1 MRKKA
6 HNSTRALMIPTIII
20 SSITFISVTLSILF
34 FPKIKI
40 GKFSVSTYW
49 LIALT
54 GAIILLATG
63 LAPIKEVWSEL
74 TSNTTINPI
83 KIIILFFSMTCLSI
97 FLDEVGLF
105 KFLANFAAKKAKNN
119 QFALF
124 TIFYLLTAT
133 LTIFTSNDI
142 VILTFTPFICFFCKN
157 SKINPIPYL
166 VAEFSAANTW
176 SLMLII
182 GNPTNIYLATSANI
196 GFFDYFKI
204 MALPTLCAGL
214 IEYGVLLLVF
224 FRKLK
229 TPLQIVEEE
238 VHIQNKVALFVGL
251 GHLLT
256 CLVFL
261 IISSYIHVEMW
272 LISLICAS
280 SLLVFTLVMCLI
292 TKKDWNYLTG
302 SLRKLPYPLIPFF
315 LSMFVVVVAINYQ
328 GISEKLA
335 EFLNHTNTIWTYGFS
350 SFFVSNLINNIPMSI
365 LYSNMCNNNM
375 AVYASIVG
383 SNIGAFLTPT
393 GALAGI
399 MFTNLVNEHQTKY
412 SFLDFIKYGAV
423 ISLPIIAVALLTLM
437 LSITF

>member
-1 MRKKA
+1 
-6 HNSTRALMIPTIII
+6 MIPTIII

-40 GKFSVSTYW
+40 GKFSISTYW

-54 GAIILLATG
+54 GAIILFASG

-74 TSNTTINPI
+74 TNNTTINPL

-124 TIFYLLTAT
+124 TIFYLLTAA

-196 GFFDYFKI
+196 AFFDYFKI

-214 IEYGVLLLVF
+214 IEYAVLLLVF

-229 TPLQIVEEE
+229 TPLQLVDEE
-238 VHIQNKVALFVGL
+238 VHIENKVALFVGL

-272 LISLICAS
+272 LISFICAS
-280 SLLVFTLVMCLI
+280 SLLIFTLVMCLVS
-292 TKKDWNYLTG
+292 KKNWTYLTG
-302 SLRKLPYPLIPFF
+302 SLKKLPYPLIPFF

-335 EFLNHTNTIWTYGFS
+335 ELLSHTNTIWTYGFS
-350 SFFVSNLINNIPMSI
+350 SFIVSNLINNIPMSI

-375 AVYASIVG
+375 AVYASIIG

-412 SFLDFIKYGAV
+412 SFLEFIKYGAI
-423 ISLPIIAVALLTLM
+423 ISLPIIAVALLTLT
-437 LSITF
+437 LSISF

>member
-1 MRKKA
+1 
-6 HNSTRALMIPTIII
+6 MIATVII
-20 SSITFISVTLSILF
+20 SSITFLSVTLSILF

-40 GKFSVSTYW
+40 GKITLSTYW
-49 LIALT
+49 IIALI
-54 GAIILLATG
+54 GAMILLCAQ
-63 LAPIKEVWSEL
+63 LAPIKEIFKQL
-74 TSNTTINPI
+74 TSNSSINPL
-83 KIIILFFSMTCLSI
+83 KIIVLFFSMTILSV
-97 FLDEVGLF
+97 FLDEAGLF
-105 KFLANFAAKKAKNN
+105 KYLAGVAAKKANNN
-119 QFALF
+119 QYLLF

-182 GNPTNIYLATSANI
+182 GNPTNIYLATSAGI

-214 IEYGVLLLVF
+214 LEYAVLFLIF
-224 FRKLK
+224 RRKLK
-229 TPLQIVEEE
+229 MPLQLNNEEY
-238 VHIQNKVALFVGL
+238 HIENKPALIIGL
-251 GHLLT
+251 AHLIT

-280 SLLVFTLVMCLI
+280 SLLIINIAICLF
-292 TKKDWNYLTG
+292 TKKNWHYVKEPIK
-302 SLRKLPYPLIPFF
+302 KLPYPLIPFF
-315 LSMFVVVVAINYQ
+315 LSMFVVVVALNYQ
-328 GISEKLA
+328 GISDKIA
-335 EFLNHTNTIWTYGFS
+335 EWLSHTNAIWTYGFS

-365 LYSNMCNNNM
+365 LYSNMCTNNA

-399 MFTNLVNEHQTKY
+399 MFTNLVNEHETEY
-412 SFLDFIKYGAV
+412 SFLDFIKYGA
-423 ISLPIIAVALLTLM
+423 ITSLPIILVALLTLS
-437 LSITF
+437 LSVSF